1 MGKSRSKIIESKQ
14 NERNLK
20 GKKTGIHGIRFKMLA
35 AFFLPVICMV
45 LLGTISYQRASAIL
59 VENSVY
65 DMKQTLHMLSE
76 YYQSQFQSIQSLMYE
91 YYQNGELREYLKG
104 GYALSST
111 KETQFHNASLDS
123 MKHRLWS
130 DDRLNNISIIS
141 EHASS
146 IMTSNPGND
155 NLYGDFSQTTEG
167 RKLLSDKKQFHW
179 FGIDAALDEMLG
191 TKEGTYLLR
200 LGMAYPDEDAFV
212 VAEITEDTI
221 SKIMQQLDFGEG
233 SIIGIGNADR
243 TELVYD
249 GENCMVRDGF
259 FADLLAGN
267 EGESDVRYIDYNGGK
282 YLFLTENII
291 EDEITACVL
300 IPSDRF
306 KEQTEVIGQITVSL
320 VIVACLLALSVG
332 ILYARSLGNG
342 VYRINQHL
350 DRIAEGDFTKH
361 LDLKRKD
368 ELAILADGVNH
379 MMDNVCALIHETG
392 NVGNVLLDDVHEVA
406 DAAQKF
412 VSSTAAIKSSVGE
425 IEAGVGQLNENA
437 SNSQLQMEEL
447 SLKFKQI
454 NENTSS
460 IGKATDHTVE
470 AINEGLL
477 TMRELNE
484 RTSETTQVMDQVSVT
499 MRLLQDR
506 INVIDTIVGAID
518 DIAGQTTL
526 LSLNASIEAARAGEA
541 GRGFSVVADEIR
553 KLADQSMVSAGEI
566 RTIIQEVTEQTLV
579 AGDSVGV
586 AYASVENQKKAVEQ
600 MTKSFYQMDEQ
611 TRTLMSQVQEI
622 LGYIQSMEI
631 ARRTTEE
638 AIESISA
645 VAEETA
651 ASSANVYK
659 TTENQSAEAVT
670 LQRASEQMREWAV
683 KLQQAIE
690 KFSVV

>member
-1 MGKSRSKIIESKQ
+1 MRKSKSKPIERKT

-20 GKKTGIHGIRFKMLA
+20 GQKTGIHGIRVKMLA

-45 LLGTISYQRASAIL
+45 LLGTISYQRASSIL

-91 YYQNGELREYLKG
+91 YYQNGDLREYLKG
-104 GYALSST
+104 SYALSST
-111 KETQFHNASLDS
+111 KEVQFHNASLDS

-130 DDRLNNISIIS
+130 DDRLSGIAIIS
-141 EHASS
+141 EHADS
-146 IMTSNPGND
+146 IMTSDPGND
-155 NLYGDFSQTTEG
+155 DLYEEFAQTAEG
-167 RKLLSDKKQFHW
+167 QKLLSDKKAFHW
-179 FGIDAALDEMLG
+179 FGISSGLDEMLG
-191 TKEGTYLLR
+191 TKEGTYLFR

-212 VAEITEDTI
+212 ITEITEDTI
-221 SKIMQQLDFGEG
+221 SEIIQQLDFGEG

-267 EGESDVRYIDYNGGK
+267 ERESDVRYIDYNGEE

-291 EDEITACVL
+291 EDEIMACVL
-300 IPSDRF
+300 IPSDHF
-306 KEQTEVIGQITVSL
+306 TKQTEVIGQITVSL
-320 VIVACLLALSVG
+320 VIVACLLALLVG

-342 VYRINQHL
+342 VYQINQHL

-361 LDLKRKD
+361 LNLKRKD
-368 ELAILADGVNH
+368 ELGILADGVNH
-379 MMDNVCALIHETG
+379 MMDNVCALVHETG
-392 NVGNVLLDDVHEVA
+392 TVGNVLLDEVHEVA
-406 DAAQKF
+406 DAAQRF

-425 IEAGVGQLNENA
+425 IEAGVGQLNENS
-437 SNSQLQMEEL
+437 SNSMQQMEAL

-454 NENTSS
+454 NQNTAS
-460 IGKATDHTVE
+460 IGEATDHTVE
-470 AINEGLL
+470 TINEGLL

-499 MRLLQDR
+499 MQLLQDR

-518 DIAGQTTL
+518 DIAAQTTL
-526 LSLNASIEAARAGEA
+526 LSLNASIEAARAGDA

-566 RTIIQEVTEQTLV
+566 RTIIQEVTAQTQQ
-579 AGDSVGV
+579 AGDSVSV
-586 AYASVENQKKAVEQ
+586 AYASVENQKKSVEQ
-600 MTKSFYQMDEQ
+600 MTKSFHQMDGQ

-638 AIESISA
+638 AIESIST

-651 ASSANVYK
+651 ASSADVNK
-659 TTENQSAEAVT
+659 TTENQSAEAET

-690 KFSVV
+690 KFTVE

>member
-1 MGKSRSKIIESKQ
+1 MRKSKSKTIGRKK

-20 GKKTGIHGIRFKMLA
+20 GKKTGIHGIRFKMLT

-45 LLGTISYQRASAIL
+45 MLGTISYQRASAIL
-59 VENSVY
+59 VNNSVY

-76 YYQSQFQSIQSLMYE
+76 YYQSQFQSMQSLMYE
-91 YYQNGELREYLKG
+91 YYQNAEIRDYLKG

-111 KETQFHNASLDS
+111 KEVQFHNASLDS

-130 DDRLNNISIIS
+130 DDRLSNIAIIS
-141 EHASS
+141 EHADS
-146 IMTSNPGND
+146 IMTSDPGSD
-155 NLYGDFSQTTEG
+155 NLYVDFSQTAEG
-167 RKLLSDKKQFHW
+167 QKLLSDKKQFHW
-179 FGIDAALDEMLG
+179 FGISSELDEMLG

-200 LGMAYPDEDAFV
+200 LGMAFPDEDAFV
-212 VAEITEDTI
+212 IAEITEDTI
-221 SKIMQQLDFGEG
+221 SDIMQQLDFGEG
-233 SIIGIGNADR
+233 SIIGIGSADR

-249 GENCMVRDGF
+249 GENCMVCDGF
-259 FADLLAGN
+259 FADMLVGN
-267 EGESDVRYIDYNGGK
+267 EGESDVCYIDYNGGE
-282 YLFLTENII
+282 YLFLTQNII
-291 EDEITACVL
+291 EDEIRACVL
-300 IPSDRF
+300 IPSSHF
-306 KEQTEVIGQITVSL
+306 TEQTEIIGQITVSL
-320 VIVACLLALSVG
+320 VIVACLLALFVG

-350 DRIAEGDFTKH
+350 DRIAEGDFSKH
-361 LDLKRKD
+361 LNLKRKD

-379 MMDNVCALIHETG
+379 MMDNVCALVHETG
-392 NVGNVLLDDVHEVA
+392 TVGSVLLDDVHEVA
-406 DAAQKF
+406 DAAQRF
-412 VSSTAAIKSSVGE
+412 VSSTAAIKLSMGE
-425 IEAGVGQLNENA
+425 IEAGVGQLNENS
-437 SNSQLQMEEL
+437 SNSLQQMEAL

-454 NENTSS
+454 NQSTSS
-460 IGKATDHTVE
+460 IGKAADHTVE
-470 AINEGLL
+470 AINEGLH
-477 TMRELNE
+477 TMQELNE
-484 RTSETTQVMDQVSVT
+484 RTSETTQVMDQVSLT
-499 MRLLQDR
+499 MQLLQDR

-541 GRGFSVVADEIR
+541 GRGFSVVAGEIR

-566 RTIIQEVTEQTLV
+566 RTIIQEVTAQTQM

-586 AYASVENQKKAVEQ
+586 AYTSVENQKKAVEQ

-611 TRTLMSQVQEI
+611 ACTLMSQVQEI
-622 LGYIQSMEI
+622 LEYIQSMEI

-638 AIESISA
+638 AIESIST

-651 ASSANVYK
+651 ASSVDVYK
-659 TTENQSAEAVT
+659 TTENQSVEAVT

-690 KFSVV
+690 KFSVE

>member
-1 MGKSRSKIIESKQ
+1 MRKSKSKSIGRKK
-14 NERNLK
+14 NERNFK
-20 GKKTGIHGIRFKMLA
+20 GKKAGIHGIRFKMLA

-59 VENSVY
+59 ENNGVY

-111 KETQFHNASLDS
+111 KEVQFHNASLDS

-130 DDRLNNISIIS
+130 DDRLSNIAIIS
-141 EHASS
+141 EHAES
-146 IMTSNPGND
+146 IMTSDPGND
-155 NLYGDFSQTTEG
+155 NLYEAFSQTEEG
-167 RKLLSDKKQFHW
+167 QKLLSDKKQFHW
-179 FGIDAALDEMLG
+179 FGISSELDEMLG
-191 TKEGTYLLR
+191 TGEGTYLLR
-200 LGMAYPDEDAFV
+200 LGMAFPDEDAFV
-212 VAEITEDTI
+212 IAEITEDTI
-221 SKIMQQLDFGEG
+221 SDIMQQLDFGEG

-243 TELVYD
+243 TEFVYD
-249 GENCMVRDGF
+249 GEKCTVRDGF

-267 EGESDVRYIDYNGGK
+267 ESDACYINHNGRE

-300 IPSDRF
+300 IPSDHF
-306 KEQTEVIGQITVSL
+306 TEQTEVIGQITVLL

-332 ILYARSLGNG
+332 ILYTRSLGNG

-361 LDLKRKD
+361 LNLKRKD

-379 MMDNVCALIHETG
+379 MMDNVCTLVHEAG
-392 NVGNVLLDDVHEVA
+392 NVGSVLLNDVHEVA
-406 DAAQKF
+406 DAAQRF
-412 VSSTAAIKSSVGE
+412 VNSTVAIKSSMKE
-425 IEAGVGQLNENA
+425 IEAGVRQLNENS
-437 SNSQLQMEEL
+437 SNSRQQMEAL

-454 NENTSS
+454 NQNTSS
-460 IGKATDHTVE
+460 IGKATNHTVE
-470 AINEGLL
+470 AINEGIL
-477 TMRELNE
+477 TMQELNE

-499 MRLLQDR
+499 MQVLQNR
-506 INVIDTIVGAID
+506 INVIDTIVDAID

-553 KLADQSMVSAGEI
+553 KLADQSMISAGEI
-566 RTIIQEVTEQTLV
+566 RTIIREVTAQTYQ
-579 AGDSVGV
+579 AGDSVGI
-586 AYASVENQKKAVEQ
+586 AYTSVENQKRAVEQ
-600 MTKSFYQMDEQ
+600 MTKSFYQMNEQ

-622 LGYIQSMEI
+622 LQYIHSMEI
-631 ARRTTEE
+631 ARKTTEE
-638 AIESISA
+638 AVESISA

-651 ASSANVYK
+651 ASSTDVYK

-670 LQRASEQMREWAV
+670 LQRASEQMQEWAV

-690 KFSVV
+690 RFSIV